1 MKKAFELFFSFFKI
15 GAFTL
20 GGGYAMLSMVEKA
33 VVDQKKWIPNDEF
46 WDMIAVVQ
54 SLPGVF
60 AVNTALYVGHRVA
73 GTKGAFAAMLG
84 AIIPSITIILL
95 LATVFREYRDQPVVE
110 RIFKGI
116 RPCVV
121 ALILAP
127 SLRMI
132 KSAKVT
138 WKTAI
143 IPIATVFLI
152 WWLKISPAYV
162 ILAAIAGSLI
172 YALIIRRH
180 ETARRNTRDNGPST
194 QRPFD
199 RLRDLVPRLG
209 VPCPESKRRGGQA
222 MIYLQL
228 LWVFVKIGM
237 LGFGGGYAML
247 SLIQHEVVDH
257 YAWMSTTDFADMVA
271 ISQMTPGP
279 ISINLATYVGYTTAG
294 FGGSLLAS
302 FALCLPS
309 IIMVYFI
316 LKLFMSKKNN
326 ALMTNTLKGLKPA
339 IAGLIFAA
347 GLSMMNTQNFVDFG
361 RGQYN
366 ISVIIC
372 VLAFVASYFFKAN
385 PILLIVLSGVVG
397 FFAY

>member
-20 GGGYAMLSMVEKA
+20 GGGYAMLSMVEK
-33 VVDQKKWIPNDEF
+33 
-46 WDMIAVVQ
+46 
-54 SLPGVF
+54 

-152 WWLKISPAYV
+152 WWCKISPAYV
-162 ILAAIAGSLI
+162 ILIAIAGSLI
-172 YALIIRRH
+172 YALIINKKAK
-180 ETARRNTRDNGPST
+180 E
-194 QRPFD
+194 
-199 RLRDLVPRLG
+199 
-209 VPCPESKRRGGQA
+209 K
-222 MIYLQL
+222 
-228 LWVFVKIGM
+228 
-237 LGFGGGYAML
+237 
-247 SLIQHEVVDH
+247 EVE
-257 YAWMSTTDFADMVA
+257 
-271 ISQMTPGP
+271 P
-279 ISINLATYVGYTTAG
+279 
-294 FGGSLLAS
+294 
-302 FALCLPS
+302 
-309 IIMVYFI
+309 
-316 LKLFMSKKNN
+316 
-326 ALMTNTLKGLKPA
+326 
-339 IAGLIFAA
+339 
-347 GLSMMNTQNFVDFG
+347 
-361 RGQYN
+361 
-366 ISVIIC
+366 
-372 VLAFVASYFFKAN
+372 
-385 PILLIVLSGVVG
+385 
-397 FFAY
+397 

>member
-1 MKKAFELFFSFFKI
+1 
-15 GAFTL
+15 
-20 GGGYAMLSMVEKA
+20 
-33 VVDQKKWIPNDEF
+33 
-46 WDMIAVVQ
+46 
-54 SLPGVF
+54 
-60 AVNTALYVGHRVA
+60 
-73 GTKGAFAAMLG
+73 
-84 AIIPSITIILL
+84 
-95 LATVFREYRDQPVVE
+95 
-110 RIFKGI
+110 
-116 RPCVV
+116 
-121 ALILAP
+121 
-127 SLRMI
+127 
-132 KSAKVT
+132 
-138 WKTAI
+138 
-143 IPIATVFLI
+143 
-152 WWLKISPAYV
+152 
-162 ILAAIAGSLI
+162 
-172 YALIIRRH
+172 
-180 ETARRNTRDNGPST
+180 
-194 QRPFD
+194 
-199 RLRDLVPRLG
+199 
-209 VPCPESKRRGGQA
+209 

-228 LWVFVKIGM
+228 LWVFVKIGV

-326 ALMTNTLKGLKPA
+326 ALMANTLKGLKPA

-372 VLAFVASYFFKAN
+372 VLAFVASYIQYQRHHLRFGICSLVFLQGESDTTHCALGCGGVLR
-385 PILLIVLSGVVG
+385 LLTKVPEPVEGPV
-397 FFAY
+397 

>member
-1 MKKAFELFFSFFKI
+1 MNEKQYFCAMKKALQLFLTFFRI

-20 GGGYAMLSMVEKA
+20 GGGYAMLSLVEKA
-33 VVDQKKWIPNDEF
+33 VVDQKKWIPTDEF

-84 AIIPSITIILL
+84 AIIPSIVIILL

-132 KSAKVT
+132 KSAKVS

-143 IPIATVFLI
+143 IPIAAVFLI
-152 WWLKISPAYV
+152 WWCKISPAYV

-172 YALIIRRH
+172 YAVIINRR
-180 ETARRNTRDNGPST
+180 ETAR
-194 QRPFD
+194 
-199 RLRDLVPRLG
+199 LRDYETSRSPEVPK
-209 VPCPESKRRGGQA
+209 SKRKGGRV

-228 LWVFVKIGM
+228 LWVFVKIGV

-294 FGGSLLAS
+294 LGGSLLAS

-316 LKLFMSKKNN
+316 LKLFMNQKSN
-326 ALMTNTLKGLKPA
+326 ALMENTLKGLKPA

-361 RGQYN
+361 RGQNN
-366 ISVIIC
+366 ISVVIC
-372 VLAFVASYFFKAN
+372 VLVFVASYFFKAN
-385 PILLIVLSGVVG
+385 PILLIVISGVIG